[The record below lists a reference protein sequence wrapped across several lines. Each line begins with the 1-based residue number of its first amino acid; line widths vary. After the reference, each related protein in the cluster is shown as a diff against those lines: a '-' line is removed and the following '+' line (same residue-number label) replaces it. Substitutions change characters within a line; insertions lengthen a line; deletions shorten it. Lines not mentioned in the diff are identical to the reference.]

1 MNKTIV
7 FAAAALALVACAS
20 EPSFEQTE
28 EVGPFT
34 VSLSKTVLYP
44 ILMDFQSRK
53 TDHTVSI
60 QALTC
65 TLSEERKKPFL

>member
-1 MNKTIV
+1 MAPLGQINRRMNKTIV

-34 VSLSKTVLYP
+34 VSLLEKNVWHVE
-44 ILMDFQSRK
+44 D
-53 TDHTVSI
+53 
-60 QALTC
+60 C
-65 TLSEERKKPFL
+65 T